1 MVMGGSRGEK
11 ITRLCAGPKQR
22 YFLAMKI
29 DGRQMR
35 NVWVESDGAS
45 IGIID
50 QTQLPH
56 CFATVRLTT
65 FEDVARAIQTMQVR
79 GAPLIGAAAAYGIWL
94 SLRADASD
102 EALER
107 AYAGLIVTRPTAV
120 NLRWALDEML
130 AAVRNRPRAERA
142 EAALRRAGEI
152 ADEDVAINQS
162 IGRHGLKVLEG
173 IAARKKGER
182 VNVLTH
188 CNAGWL
194 ATVDWGTA
202 TAPIYMAH
210 DKGLPVHVFAD
221 ETRPRNQGAAL
232 TAWEFGHHG
241 VPHTVI
247 PDNTGGHLMQHGLVD
262 IVIVGA
268 DRVTSQGDVCN
279 KIGTYLKALAAHDN
293 KVPFYVALPSPTID
307 FTINDGL
314 AEIPIEQRAAEE
326 VMTVTG
332 KTAAGHIEKV
342 QIVPDGSPVAN
353 FGFDVTPARLVT
365 GFITE
370 RGVVSANRA
379 SLVQAFPERAEVRPK
394 SNRKVI

>member
-35 NVWVESDGAS
+35 TVWVESDGAS

-50 QTQLPH
+50 QTLLPH

-94 SLRADASD
+94 ALRADASD

-365 GFITE
+365 GLITE

-379 SLVQAFPERAEVRPK
+379 SLVQTFPERAEVRPK
-394 SNRKVI
+394 SNRKVS